1 MSVVEQTVAIVDE
14 VIEAT
19 ERKECAYCSGKLLER
34 ARDESLPLE
43 VRQHFNVIAQVA
55 TYHFREDNTH
65 EPFAPMV
72 QTSEGRS
79 LIPADLSDEDLARL
93 QDLADAR
100 ANKASAMNAAHWMQQ
115 AIEA

>member
-19 ERKECAYCSGKLLER
+19 ERK

-79 LIPADLSDEDLARL
+79 LIPADLSDEDLARCKTL
-93 QDLADAR
+93 PTRGLIKPR
-100 ANKASAMNAAHWMQQ
+100 P
-115 AIEA
+115 